1 MFYKDLML
9 LNAILYQ
16 IKTIY
21 APQEGEQDSKRGQFD
36 LFFCLN
42 TTSTFVKRIFFVVA
56 TFPFLTLHFS

>member
-21 APQEGEQDSKRGQFD
+21 APQEGEQVVPMALINFK
-36 LFFCLN
+36 
-42 TTSTFVKRIFFVVA
+42 VIFFI
-56 TFPFLTLHFS
+56 LY